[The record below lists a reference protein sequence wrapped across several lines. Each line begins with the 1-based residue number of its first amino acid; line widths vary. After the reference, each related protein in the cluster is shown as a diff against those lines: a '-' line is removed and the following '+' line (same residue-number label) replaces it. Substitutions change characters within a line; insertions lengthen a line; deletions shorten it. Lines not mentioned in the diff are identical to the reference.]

1 MKQSSLN
8 SSSEILINDR
18 TTYRDQAFTIYTTA
32 VGGEQIYIVASVKD
46 KNADPIA
53 VCREIYFQIA
63 DIIKQTRIQ
72 IIQEKI
78 YGSISIHKNILKERK
93 DVLRECGID
102 EEFPITYI
110 QGKPFWGEGFSG
122 LQICAVKLSQPQDE
136 VWTIYEDGIPCG
148 RGMKKNETTYLS
160 LQNIHGFLENDS
172 NNSRAEQVGRMFDKI
187 NSLLQKNGA
196 DYKNVVCTRIYIS
209 DILDW
214 YKEFNSVRNAKYTG
228 FGIIP
233 TQSEKLI
240 TEQIYLPASTGI
252 QADNPNN
259 AATVM
264 NVLAII
270 KGSNSQVEI
279 EHNNGSKQKSAFRYG
294 SAFSRSAVIREPNN
308 KCILV
313 SGTAAIDEQG
323 ISLFPANPHEQMRK
337 TFEIVDALIN
347 KEGATLKDICH
358 ATVFLKRPEDISIYQ
373 EVAKEYGLEDMPA
386 VFMIAD
392 VCRDELLFEIDAIAA
407 VENID

>member
-1 MKQSSLN
+1 MKQSSQN
-8 SSSEILINDR
+8 SSTEILINDR
-18 TTYRDQAFTIYTTA
+18 TIYRNQSFTIYTTA
-32 VGGEQIYIVASVKD
+32 VGGEQFYLVASVKD
-46 KNADPIA
+46 KDADPVA

-63 DIIKQTRIQ
+63 DIVKQNGIQ

-78 YGSISIHKNILKERK
+78 FGSISIQKNILNERE
-93 DVLRECGID
+93 DVLRECGIY
-102 EEFPITYI
+102 EELPITYI

-136 VWTIYEDGIPCG
+136 VWTIYDDGIPCG
-148 RGMKKNETTYLS
+148 RGMKKNGTTYLS

-172 NNSRAEQVGRMFDKI
+172 NNSRAEQVRRMLDKI
-187 NSLLQKNGA
+187 NSLLRKHDA
-196 DYKNVVCTRIYIS
+196 VYKNVVCTRIYIS

-214 YKEFNSVRNAKYTG
+214 YKEFNSVRNAKYTE

-233 TQSEKLI
+233 TKPEKEV

-252 QADNPNN
+252 QADNPSG
-259 AATVM
+259 AAAVM

-270 KGSNSQVEI
+270 KGADSQLEI

-294 SAFSRSAVIREPNN
+294 SDFSRSAVIRDPIS

-358 ATVFLKRPEDISIYQ
+358 ATVFLKQPEDASIYH
-373 EVAKEYGLEDMPA
+373 EVAREYGLEYMPA
-386 VFMIAD
+386 VFVIAD
-392 VCRDELLFEIDAIAA
+392 VCRDELLFEIDAIVA